1 MHIIIFIFGEGTS
14 FSAAMIAQVSA
25 PSFKYTLC
33 DCAREIDV
41 TQKSAVSGRHIIYG
55 FYEERTSFDDDKRT
69 RGAGVQ
75 TPVSPCVA
83 GVCVRTGTPVRAWFI
98 VSDPPPH
105 VRTDGRAGPAVSVSQ
120 CGHSCTHNPRC
131 RSDHVTHSGVTD
143 GQPRGRGGD
152 TRASAKY
159 TDSWMK
165 LDK

>member
-83 GVCVRTGTPVRAWFI
+83 GVCEDGHSGARVVYRQRSSPARADGRKGGSGSLGQPVRSFM
-98 VSDPPPH
+98 
-105 VRTDGRAGPAVSVSQ
+105 
-120 CGHSCTHNPRC
+120 HS
-131 RSDHVTHSGVTD
+131 
-143 GQPRGRGGD
+143 
-152 TRASAKY
+152 
-159 TDSWMK
+159 
-165 LDK
+165 